1 MSTGRVHGHQISIAA
16 KEDIIKLKIKEVS
29 MNPSRRHLLTEDWV
43 YDSLLLMSVMKA
55 DDVMEYAKP
64 RRFGFYNANFRGFF
78 C

>member
-1 MSTGRVHGHQISIAA
+1 MEPLGKYILTG
-16 KEDIIKLKIKEVS
+16 
-29 MNPSRRHLLTEDWV
+29 DWV
-43 YDSLLLMSVMKA
+43 YDSLLSMSVMKA

>member
-1 MSTGRVHGHQISIAA
+1 MYFE
-16 KEDIIKLKIKEVS
+16 KNIIKYKFESVI
-29 MNPSRRHLLTEDWV
+29 MDRTGNIYILTGDWV